1 MTYTGGC
8 SCGSVRFAIADYLYV
23 LACHCQ
29 ACKKR
34 TGSAFGV
41 SVVVDNASVTN
52 LEGETK
58 TFTRKAESG
67 RSVDYEFCPNCGTT
81 IRWSI
86 KAAPNRKIFAGG
98 AIDGMTQL
106 TVAGEMYT
114 ETAIPWARLGC
125 ELSRSGEPDNE
136 FRAALIEKSK
146 QTPLNRI
153 FLVMD
158 HRAITPNVRFGSLAD
173 KPSRAKI
180 DRCPKKTHH
189 PQKKVMRHFPLDWIA
204 SSNDKHLNAFCSPAP
219 VAESRLLNLAAYS
232 RRSGLG

>member
-1 MTYTGGC
+1 MTSHVGGC
-8 SCGSVRFAIADYLYV
+8 SCGSVRYAIDDYLYV

-41 SVVVDNASVTN
+41 SVVVDNASVAD
-52 LEGETK
+52 LQGETK

-67 RSVDYEFCPNCGTT
+67 QSVDYEFCPNCGTT

-86 KAAPNRKIFAGG
+86 KAAPHRKIFAGG
-98 AIDGMTQL
+98 TIDRMSQL

-125 ELSRSGEPDNE
+125 ELSRPGEPDND

-146 QTPLNRI
+146 QLR
-153 FLVMD
+153 
-158 HRAITPNVRFGSLAD
+158 
-173 KPSRAKI
+173 
-180 DRCPKKTHH
+180 
-189 PQKKVMRHFPLDWIA
+189 
-204 SSNDKHLNAFCSPAP
+204 
-219 VAESRLLNLAAYS
+219 
-232 RRSGLG
+232 